1 MYYICVIFIFG
12 LQRRILGALR
22 VKGYRN
28 NLFNR
33 NRPASGR
40 SCIVILILID
50 QRYIYPQRLIIFHFL
65 WNLCAKCMYLD
76 AIYVF
81 LLFALSILATL

>member
-50 QRYIYPQRLIIFHFL
+50 QRYI
-65 WNLCAKCMYLD
+65 
-76 AIYVF
+76 
-81 LLFALSILATL
+81 

>member
-1 MYYICVIFIFG
+1 MNIYYYIVGPLAIHSKLVRLYYMYYICVIFIFG

-50 QRYIYPQRLIIFHFL
+50 QRYI
-65 WNLCAKCMYLD
+65 
-76 AIYVF
+76 
-81 LLFALSILATL
+81 